1 MEQVIMNLV
10 FNARDAMPDGGKLT
24 IQTANRHLDENW
36 ARRYPEIRPG
46 PYVML
51 AVHDRGHGMDEET
64 QLHIFEP
71 FFTTKERN
79 TGTGLGLATVYGT
92 VIQSGGCVCV
102 LSKLGEGTT
111 IQVYLPRVEEKIEVA
126 EKPKELSGSLQG
138 TETILVVEDD
148 DAVRRMTRMFLEIN
162 GYTVVDARNAADA
175 IQLMERHQ
183 GSIEMVLTDV
193 VMPGMKGRE
202 LIQQL
207 VKLRSGLKVLYM
219 SAYTEDAAINFG
231 ILGPG
236 SAFIEKPFNADE
248 LTRKVRE
255 VLGTSIVV

>member
-1 MEQVIMNLV
+1 
-10 FNARDAMPDGGKLT
+10 
-24 IQTANRHLDENW
+24 
-36 ARRYPEIRPG
+36 
-46 PYVML
+46 
-51 AVHDRGHGMDEET
+51 
-64 QLHIFEP
+64 
-71 FFTTKERN
+71 
-79 TGTGLGLATVYGT
+79 
-92 VIQSGGCVCV
+92 
-102 LSKLGEGTT
+102 
-111 IQVYLPRVEEKIEVA
+111 VA

-138 TETILVVEDD
+138 HETILVVEDD

-162 GYTVVDARNAADA
+162 GYTVVGARNAADA
-175 IQLMERHQ
+175 IQLMERHK

-202 LIQQL
+202 LVEQL
-207 VKLRSGLKVLYM
+207 VKLHSGLKVLYM

-255 VLGTSIVV
+255 VLGTGIVV

>member
-1 MEQVIMNLV
+1 
-10 FNARDAMPDGGKLT
+10 
-24 IQTANRHLDENW
+24 
-36 ARRYPEIRPG
+36 
-46 PYVML
+46 
-51 AVHDRGHGMDEET
+51 MDEET

-92 VIQSGGCVCV
+92 VIQSGGCVSV

-111 IQVYLPRVEEKIEVA
+111 IQIYLPLYLPRAEETIEVA
-126 EKPKELSGSLQG
+126 EKPTAIPKSLQG
-138 TETILVVEDD
+138 NETILVVEDD

-162 GYTVVDARNAADA
+162 GYIVVEARNAADA
-175 IQLMERHQ
+175 IELMECHK

-202 LIQQL
+202 LAERL
-207 VKLRSGLKVLYM
+207 EKLRSGLKVLYM
-219 SAYTEDAAINFG
+219 SAYTEDAAINSG

-248 LTRKVRE
+248 LTCKVRE
-255 VLGTSIVV
+255 VLGRGIVV

>member
-10 FNARDAMPDGGKLT
+10 FNARDAMPAGGKLT
-24 IQTANRHLDENW
+24 IQTVNSYLDENW

-92 VIQSGGCVCV
+92 VIQSGGCVSV

-111 IQVYLPRVEEKIEVA
+111 IQIYLPRVEETIEVA
-126 EKPKELSGSLQG
+126 EKPKALLGSLQG
-138 TETILVVEDD
+138 NETILVVEDD

-162 GYTVVDARNAADA
+162 GYTVVEARNAADA
-175 IQLMERHQ
+175 IQLMECHK

-202 LIQQL
+202 LVERL

-219 SAYTEDAAINFG
+219 SAYTEDVAINSG

-248 LTRKVRE
+248 LTCKVRE
-255 VLGTSIVV
+255 VLGTSITV